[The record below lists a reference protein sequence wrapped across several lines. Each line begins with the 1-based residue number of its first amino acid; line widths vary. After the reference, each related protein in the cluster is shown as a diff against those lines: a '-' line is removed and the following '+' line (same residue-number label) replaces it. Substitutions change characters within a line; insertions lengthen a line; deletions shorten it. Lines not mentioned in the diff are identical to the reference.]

1 MQSLAG
7 INVST
12 TVRMTVVKLRSGG
25 LWVHAPIAP
34 SRHATVS
41 ESAREFL
48 LRVVLCLLDLLA
60 SSRVGVWA
68 HAPVAPSRHAL
79 PPPPP
84 LSMSTKVFR

>member
-25 LWVHAPIAP
+25 LWVHAPVAP

-41 ESAREFL
+41 ESARGFV
-48 LRVVLCLLDLLA
+48 LRAVMFCLLDLSA
-60 SSRVGVWA
+60 SSRVGCVGA
-68 HAPVAPSRHAL
+68 RARSACQQKNLAES
-79 PPPPP
+79 
-84 LSMSTKVFR
+84 SFVFA